1 MAKEALKEEKDVSS
15 AREVESDTFKCPGC
29 GNFLKYDPETGK
41 LRCDYCGG
49 TRDVP
54 TPKPPMEIYYTSL
67 SEQGVSSWGEV
78 KCIQCPVCGAKT
90 MLEKYQTVTVCP
102 FCGAPN
108 VVESDE
114 VPGLKPNAV
123 LPFLVS
129 EPKAHESLKK
139 WMGKKFLAPT
149 DLKKTAKTSK
159 MNGVYVPSWTF
170 DSNVYATY
178 DARLG
183 KTYTVTVGSG
193 KNRRTET
200 RVRWYN
206 VSGSINSYFDDV
218 LINASSRMTQKQLT
232 KIGGFDTKNSIQYE
246 EEYLSGYSA
255 ERYAQGLDA
264 SWEVAKE
271 YMVDSVRSQVRNRYP
286 DADRVDY
293 IHVYPVFNE
302 TKYKYVLGP
311 IWTSSYRYKGKDYG
325 FVVNGRN
332 GRTAG
337 KAPLS
342 PIKTFFFSL
351 FCAGVAGLLIWMI
364 YLLFFS

>member
-1 MAKEALKEEKDVSS
+1 MAKEALKEEEKDVSS

-264 SWEVAKE
+264 SWEVAKG
-271 YMVDSVRSQVRNRYP
+271 YMVDRVRAQVRNR
-286 DADRVDY
+286 DTEANRVDY
-293 IHVYPVFNE
+293 IQV
-302 TKYKYVLGP
+302 
-311 IWTSSYRYKGKDYG
+311 
-325 FVVNGRN
+325 
-332 GRTAG
+332 
-337 KAPLS
+337 
-342 PIKTFFFSL
+342 
-351 FCAGVAGLLIWMI
+351 
-364 YLLFFS
+364 

>member
-1 MAKEALKEEKDVSS
+1 MAEQEVRDETTAEEL
-15 AREVESDTFKCPGC
+15 ESDTFKCPGC
-29 GNFLKYDPETGK
+29 GNFLRYDPDSGK
-41 LRCDYCGG
+41 LRCSYCG
-49 TRDVP
+49 TERDVP
-54 TPKPPMEIYYTSL
+54 APGPPMELYYTAL
-67 SEQGVSSWGEV
+67 SEQGFTGWGEV

-90 MLEKYQTVTVCP
+90 VLEKYQTCTVCP

-108 VVESDE
+108 LVETDE

-123 LPFLVS
+123 LPFLIS

-139 WMGKKFLAPT
+139 WMGKKFLAPSN
-149 DLKKTAKTSK
+149 LKKTAKTSR
-159 MNGVYVPSWTF
+159 MNGVYIPSWTF
-170 DSNVYATY
+170 DSNVHAKY

-200 RVRWYN
+200 RIRWYN
-206 VSGSINSYFDDV
+206 VSGAVNSYFDDV
-218 LINASSRMTQKQLT
+218 LVGASTRLTQKQLN
-232 KIGGFDTKNSIQYE
+232 KIGGFDTVNSVQYE

-264 SWEVAKE
+264 SWEVAQKI
-271 YMVDSVRSQVRNRYP
+271 MVDSVRSQIRNMYP
-286 DADRVDY
+286 DADHVDY
-293 IHVYPVFNE
+293 INVYPVYSE
-302 TKYKYVLGP
+302 TKYKYVLAP

-332 GRTAG
+332 GQTVG
-337 KAPLS
+337 SAPLS
-342 PIKTFFFSL
+342 PIKTFFFAL
-351 FCAGVAGLLIWMI
+351 FCTGVAALLIWMI

>member
-90 MLEKYQTVTVCP
+90 VLEKYQTVTVCP

>member
-1 MAKEALKEEKDVSS
+1 MMEEAKDIVNEDT

-29 GNFLKYDPETGK
+29 GNFLKYDPESGK
-41 LRCDYCGG
+41 MKCDYCGG
-49 TRDVP
+49 ERDVP
-54 TPKPPMEIYYTSL
+54 TPKPPTEIYYTAL
-67 SEQGVSSWGEV
+67 SEQGYNGWGEV

-108 VVESDE
+108 LVESDE
-114 VPGLKPNAV
+114 LPGLKPNAI
-123 LPFLVS
+123 LPFVVS
-129 EPKAHESLKK
+129 ESKAHDDLKK
-139 WMGKKFLAPT
+139 WMSKKFLAPS
-149 DLKKTAKTSK
+149 DLKRNAKTSK
-159 MNGVYVPSWTF
+159 MSGVYVPSFTF

-183 KTYTVTVGSG
+183 KSYRVTVGSG

-200 RVRWYN
+200 RIRWYN

-218 LINASSRMTQKQLT
+218 LVNAGSRISQRDLNKL
-232 KIGGFDTKNSIQYE
+232 GGFDTRNSVQYE

-255 ERYAQGLDA
+255 ERYDKGLDD
-264 SWEVAKE
+264 SWQVARNL
-271 YMVDSVRSQVRNRYP
+271 MTDNVRSQIRNRYP
-286 DADRVDY
+286 DADHVDY
-293 IHVYPVFNE
+293 INVRPVFSE

-311 IWTSSYRYKGKDYG
+311 LWTSSYRYKGKDYG

-332 GRTAG
+332 GRTVG

-342 PIKTFFFSL
+342 PIKTFFFAL
-351 FCAGVAGLLIWMI
+351 FCAGVAALLILMI
-364 YLLFFS
+364 YLLFFA

>member
-1 MAKEALKEEKDVSS
+1 MAKETLKEEADVSS

-29 GNFLKYDPETGK
+29 GNFLKYDPDCGK

-67 SEQGVSSWGEV
+67 SEQGFSSWGEV

-129 EPKAHESLKK
+129 EPKAHDSLKK

-149 DLKKTAKTSK
+149 DLKKTAKTSR

-206 VSGSINSYFDDV
+206 FSGSINSFFDDV
-218 LINASSRMTQKQLT
+218 LINASSRMTQKQLN
-232 KIGGFDTKNSIQYE
+232 KIGGFDTRNSIQYE

-264 SWEVAKE
+264 SWEIAKE
-271 YMVDSVRSQVRNRYP
+271 FMTDSVRSQIRNRYP
-286 DADRVDY
+286 DMDRVDY
-293 IHVYPVFNE
+293 IRVYPVFNE

-332 GRTAG
+332 GRTIG